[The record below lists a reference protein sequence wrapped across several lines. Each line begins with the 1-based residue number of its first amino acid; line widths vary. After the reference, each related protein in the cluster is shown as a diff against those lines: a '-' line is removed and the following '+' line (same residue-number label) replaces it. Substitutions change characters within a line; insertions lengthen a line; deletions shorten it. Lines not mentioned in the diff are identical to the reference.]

1 MAGSAGTGLPASFG
15 HVYRIDEL
23 LALGPSGLVI
33 AAVAAMAPAG
43 RAAKIT
49 TASALRAE

>member
-1 MAGSAGTGLPASFG
+1 MIAART
-15 HVYRIDEL
+15 
-23 LALGPSGLVI
+23 LGVI

-43 RAAKIT
+43 WAAKIT